1 LVAPEFLLSQIHDC
15 VPDAVLRARAARPV
29 LPHARRGAL
38 LIRDRHSAC
47 LGSVPGLQRI
57 TALGFAKSLSP
68 RLFDAGLCW
77 SAERNSAADGLQT
90 LRDLDNVRSL
100 MSNIGFTAFF
110 DLPWTPFYVI
120 IAFLFHPLLGA
131 AVLLGAVLLCLLAL
145 ATELLTRAPIR
156 QAATLAVARRAL
168 ADAAFRNAAVL
179 RALGMHRRMAGRW
192 ARENAL
198 YLDHQQRVSDIIA
211 DLGSLSRM
219 LRLLLQSAILG
230 LGALLVINQEAAA
243 GVILAATILGSR
255 ALAPVELA
263 IANWRGFVAAR
274 QSWHRLS
281 AVLTAIPPEQA
292 RTPIPPPHHRLRLT
306 AVSLAAPQSQSAILH
321 DVSFTLTA
329 GRALGVIGPSGSGKS
344 SLARALVGIWKP
356 ARGVIR
362 LDDATLDQWPAELLG
377 KSIGYLPQEIQL
389 FAGTVAENIARFE
402 PGADPARLLA
412 AAKAAGMHESV
423 LRLSNGYETEVGEGG
438 SLLSGGQRQ
447 RIALARA
454 LYGDP
459 FLVVL
464 DEPSS
469 NLDAAGE
476 QAIINTRSAAS
487 AIVAASP
494 SSSRIGRKRS

>member
-1 LVAPEFLLSQIHDC
+1 
-15 VPDAVLRARAARPV
+15 
-29 LPHARRGAL
+29 
-38 LIRDRHSAC
+38 
-47 LGSVPGLQRI
+47 
-57 TALGFAKSLSP
+57 
-68 RLFDAGLCW
+68 
-77 SAERNSAADGLQT
+77 
-90 LRDLDNVRSL
+90 
-100 MSNIGFTAFF
+100 M
-110 DLPWTPFYVI
+110 
-120 IAFLFHPLLGA
+120 
-131 AVLLGAVLLCLLAL
+131 
-145 ATELLTRAPIR
+145 
-156 QAATLAVARRAL
+156 
-168 ADAAFRNAAVL
+168 
-179 RALGMHRRMAGRW
+179 
-192 ARENAL
+192 
-198 YLDHQQRVSDIIA
+198 
-211 DLGSLSRM
+211 
-219 LRLLLQSAILG
+219 
-230 LGALLVINQEAAA
+230 
-243 GVILAATILGSR
+243 
-255 ALAPVELA
+255 
-263 IANWRGFVAAR
+263 
-274 QSWHRLS
+274 
-281 AVLTAIPPEQA
+281 
-292 RTPIPPPHHRLRLT
+292 RTPIPPPRHSLRLT

-402 PGADPARLLA
+402 PAADPARLLA

-447 RIALARA
+447 RIALERA

-476 QAIINTRSAAS
+476 QAIINAISSIRDRGGIAIIISHRPQAVLTVDEVLVLGDGRIQAIGPRDDILRQAAQTSQPGAAHNRPAATPAAAPLQPVRAAQPAGGGQALRSVRMTEAAS
-487 AIVAASP
+487 
-494 SSSRIGRKRS
+494 